1 MTEILRHNLLTM
13 LARLGRNAIVFACF
27 SFVILL
33 PFIV

>member
-1 MTEILRHNLLTM
+1 MTEILRHNRLTM